1 MNLAEMPSGIFSVT
15 GSALGIFVARRSSAT
30 SNQRAINI
38 NGQVAAKL
46 LSPSLFR
53 SRGYNAGMLLHP
65 LLVRAGQSMV
75 EPPNAKMTG
84 YSRSAT
90 ERLKV
95 LIFYVADPGTPFLDV
110 H

>member
-1 MNLAEMPSGIFSVT
+1 
-15 GSALGIFVARRSSAT
+15 
-30 SNQRAINI
+30 
-38 NGQVAAKL
+38 
-46 LSPSLFR
+46 
-53 SRGYNAGMLLHP
+53 MLLHP